1 MDLLR
6 KFRLAEI
13 DQAMSLDD
21 NIFVNMLNKIRTG
34 EIDQNVE
41 DVIKLHFIGKN
52 DSCYPGNILHI
63 FGENASI
70 KRQW

>member
-21 NIFVNMLNKIRTG
+21 NIFVNMLNKIRTV
-34 EIDQNVE
+34 EIDQE
-41 DVIKLHFIGKN
+41 CRR
-52 DSCYPGNILHI
+52 CYQGRR
-63 FGENASI
+63 GRS
-70 KRQW
+70 